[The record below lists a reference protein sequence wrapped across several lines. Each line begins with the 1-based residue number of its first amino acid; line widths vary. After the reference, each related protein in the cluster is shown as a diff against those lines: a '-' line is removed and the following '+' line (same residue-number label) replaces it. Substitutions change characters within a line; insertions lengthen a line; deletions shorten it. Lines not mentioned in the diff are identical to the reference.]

1 MRKFVAFVS
10 FVLFPALTLT
20 ATALYFQGSDDAARK
35 IAVELFKSLD
45 DEQKNQALKAFDD
58 KDRHAEVFPAAER
71 KGLPFIKMKPEQ
83 VALVDKMILAMTSN
97 YGAGRCMEIA
107 KQTPANR
114 RYINF
119 FGEPQA
125 GKPFAFRLA
134 QHHLTLIHCEFNPDN
149 MNEFGPVLL
158 GGNPVNSLWDEEE
171 AILLELAK
179 KLDKEMLDKL
189 KGPGGSGQAVGKSG
203 VAIKDLPK
211 PAAELAKKL
220 LEKRLDVF
228 SADRKKKLEKIIA
241 NQGGV
246 NELKFILNG
255 NATSGHLQGG
265 NYSWKF
271 GNEGIL
277 IDWQTAGKNHLHLTV
292 KAKPKA

>member
-1 MRKFVAFVS
+1 MRKLAAFVS

>member
-1 MRKFVAFVS
+1 MRKLAAFVS
-10 FVLFPALTLT
+10 FVIFPAFTLT

-45 DEQKNQALKAFDD
+45 DEQKSQALKAFDD

-71 KGLPFIKMKPEQ
+71 KGLPFSKLKPEQ

-119 FGEPQA
+119 FGEPQS
-125 GKPFAFRLA
+125 GKSFAFRLA

-158 GGNPVNSLWDEEE
+158 GGNPVNTLWDEEE

-189 KGPGGSGQAVGKSG
+189 KGPGGSGQAIGKAG
-203 VAIKDLPK
+203 VAIKNMPESGSKLVK
-211 PAAELAKKL
+211 QL
-220 LEKRLDVF
+220 LEKRMDVF
-228 SADRKKKLEKIIA
+228 SADRRKQLEKIISKT
-241 NQGGV
+241 GGV
-246 NELKFILNG
+246 GGLKFVLNG
-255 NATSGHLQGG
+255 NASAGHMSGG
-265 NYSWKF
+265 NYSWKI
-271 GNEGIL
+271 GNESIL
-277 IDWQTAGKNHLHLTV
+277 VDWQTSGKNHLHLTV
-292 KAKPKA
+292 RAKPKT

>member
-1 MRKFVAFVS
+1 MRKIAGIIS
-10 FVLFPALTLT
+10 FVLFPVLSLT
-20 ATALYFQGSDDAARK
+20 ASALFYQGSDDAALK
-35 IAVELFKSLD
+35 VALELYKSLD
-45 DEQKNQALKAFDD
+45 EEQKALSQKPFED

-71 KGLPFIKMKPEQ
+71 KGLPVSKLKPEQ
-83 VALVDKMILAMTSN
+83 VTMVDKMILAMTSN
-97 YGAGRCMEIA
+97 YGAGRCNEIA

-119 FGEPQA
+119 FGEPGL
-125 GKPFAFRLA
+125 GKSFAFRLA
-134 QHHLTLIHCEFNPDN
+134 QHHLTLIHCEFNPDAG
-149 MNEFGPVLL
+149 NEFGPVLL

-171 AILLELAK
+171 TILLELAK

-246 NELKFILNG
+246 NDLKFILNG